1 MSTPTNILALIASF
15 VGIGY
20 HRVLRAGGSMD
31 LTTFEVWLGGIAAL
45 SEPQRRRA
53 WQALAICEAAEND
66 ALEMHAHPALG
77 ASCPGPVAGDPQ
89 PASPTPVNP
98 VGATSVAALGQ
109 RRVDSLGCPHCAHHE
124 VVRWGQASALP
135 RYRCK
140 ACLRTFNALTKTP
153 LAKLRLKDQWA
164 TQATALIDGVSTS
177 KAAQLCGVHYTTA
190 FRWRHRFLASLASD
204 KPTALSGIVEGD
216 ETFILES
223 FKGKRSGM
231 PRKSRKRG
239 GKSARR
245 GLSTE
250 QIPVLV
256 ARDRQGATT
265 DAVLP
270 RLNRVS
276 IAAALDGVVTPANA
290 FCCDGGTA
298 IVAFARRAGIAA
310 HVLPMPGKPNPKAP
324 DFHLNNVNAY
334 HGRLKEWL
342 RRFHGVA
349 TKNLPNYLGWRR
361 TLEALGENATSAAM
375 LLGAIGLG
383 PYQQAT
389 P

>member
-1 MSTPTNILALIASF
+1 MACCRTMPPTVSWIAGYAADQGPWPCWNRPITATRRRSVAL
-15 VGIGY
+15 
-20 HRVLRAGGSMD
+20 
-31 LTTFEVWLGGIAAL
+31 VWLMASAARL
-45 SEPQRRRA
+45 PTKVTGFGDRETSRAPGTSMRRQFLPAVLLAVANNDDHEHSYARLMVA
-53 WQALAICEAAEND
+53 CAQAFAAD
-66 ALEMHAHPALG
+66 G
-77 ASCPGPVAGDPQ
+77 S
-89 PASPTPVNP
+89 
-98 VGATSVAALGQ
+98 AA
-109 RRVDSLGCPHCAHHE
+109 RVTCPHCAHHE
-124 VVRWGQASALP
+124 VVLWGQASGLP

-153 LAKLRLKDQWA
+153 LAKLRLKGRWA
-164 TQATALIDGVSTS
+164 TQATALIDGVSTA
-177 KAAQLCGVHYTTA
+177 KAAQRCGVHYTTA
-190 FRWRHRFLASLASD
+190 FRWRHRFLASLADD

-223 FKGKRSGM
+223 FKGKRSGL
-231 PRKSRKRG
+231 PRAARKRG
-239 GKSARR
+239 GTSAKR
-245 GLSTE
+245 GLSAE

-276 IAAALDGVVTPANA
+276 IAAALGGVVTPANA

-298 IVAFARRAGIAA
+298 IVAFARQAGIAA
-310 HVLPMPGKPNPKAP
+310 HVLPMPGKPNPNAP

-361 TLEALGENATSAAM
+361 TLEALGQQITPQAVI
-375 LLGAIGLG
+375 LGAIGLG

-389 P
+389 R